1 MQRLAQY
8 RRPYWDTQ
16 PEYRFDPY
24 ASTVLRSPAQPL
36 VRIPQSLSEVTGPT
50 FVRSSCAPA
59 TTT

>member
-1 MQRLAQY
+1 MPSLAQY

-24 ASTVLRSPAQPL
+24 GSTVLRSPSQPL

-50 FVRSSCAPA
+50 FAPSLCVRA